1 MKRTVLTGAL
11 LASSAIFAQPAGDI
25 GQIREELEVIKDE
38 LRRLRLEI
46 AMPQITEYKSYTG
59 LGPAASKALI
69 NPRGVSIGGYGEIWF
84 TNIPN
89 QRPNT
94 EVDLYRFIVYL
105 GYAFTEKLKF
115 NSEIEIEHAKIE
127 GGEEGGEVAI
137 EFAFVDYRFNKLLGI
152 RGGMVLVPLGITN
165 EYHEPP
171 TYMSVRQPYLEK
183 SLFPFT
189 WRENGVGA
197 YGETDLLEYRVYL
210 INGMKAEEGEYK
222 SSSPLKKLAQSGAM
236 AVSDQLAFTGRVDF
250 KLPYNLKLG
259 GATFISGVQNKDG
272 EKLGTVSILS
282 PHLWWQYAGF
292 DVRFV
297 GAYTTVSG
305 ADRITAELSPATCPS
320 LPNTCNVF
328 PEKMQGFY
336 LQVAYNVLRF
346 FDSDQE
352 LFLFGKLE
360 DINAYKEVPAGYQ
373 KPTGGNYKIY
383 NIGLSY
389 RPHPL
394 VALKA
399 DYVRKDVTEGSNS
412 DIYSMAITWM
422 F

>member
-320 LPNTCNVF
+320 LPNRCNVF

-399 DYVRKDVTEGSNS
+399 DYVRKDVNEGSNS

>member
-360 DINAYKEVPAGYQ
+360 DINAYKEVPTGYQ